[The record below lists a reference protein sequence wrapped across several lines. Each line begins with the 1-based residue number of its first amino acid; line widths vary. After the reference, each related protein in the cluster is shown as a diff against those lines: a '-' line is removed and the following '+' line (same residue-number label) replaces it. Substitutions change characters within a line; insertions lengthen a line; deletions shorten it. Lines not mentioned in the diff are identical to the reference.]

1 MTQDLT
7 RGNPAK
13 VILLYSL
20 PIILGNVFQQVYNL
34 VDTVIVGRYLG
45 FQALAGVGITGG
57 LNFLV
62 LGFAF
67 GITGGLGIRIAQFF
81 GSKDYERMRKSVGTS
96 LIICLG
102 LSALLTLLALALL
115 PWFLRLIS
123 TPESIY
129 TYAHDYIFVVF
140 AGILATVAY
149 NMVSCILRA
158 LGDSKTP
165 LYFLIFSSVLNVGLD
180 MLCIVVFHW
189 GVTGAAVATVASQLI
204 SAVLC
209 FVYAFRRYPEIRLKL
224 SDFRT
229 NWSFIWKHLCIGLP
243 MALQFSITA
252 FGIVIL
258 QSALCGFQDTYIAG
272 FSAAS
277 RVQSLGS
284 TVGVSFGVA
293 MANYAGQNYGAGEI
307 GRVRSGVNWT
317 ILIAFGVCAVASTI
331 MSVFADGLTSMFMDK
346 STTIESAEHI
356 AEVYYASKQYLYMSA
371 IFFPFLYILFVY
383 RNALQGIGKT
393 FWPLM
398 AGVLELIIRVVAS
411 AILPKVMGYPGIA
424 LIDVLAWVG
433 ACTVLAISYYLQ
445 MPKQVAM
452 SNSQFTPDSDNNRDF
467 RDYN

>member
-34 VDTVIVGRYLG
+34 VDTIIVGRYIG

-67 GITGGLGIRIAQFF
+67 GITGGLGIMIAQYF
-81 GSKDYERMRKSVGTS
+81 GAKDYEKMRQSIGTS
-96 LIICLG
+96 LTICLG
-102 LSALLTLLALALL
+102 LSALLTALAVGLL
-115 PWFLRLIS
+115 HQLLQLIN
-123 TPESIY
+123 TPSSIY
-129 TYAHDYIFVVF
+129 DFAHDYIFVIF
-140 AGILATVAY
+140 AGIFATVAY

-158 LGDSKTP
+158 IGDSKTP
-165 LYFLIFSSVLNVGLD
+165 LYFLVFSSVLNVGLD
-180 MLCIVVFHW
+180 MLCIVVLHW
-189 GVTGAAVATVASQLI
+189 GVVGAATATVVSQLV

-209 FVYAFRRYPEIRLKL
+209 FAYAFRKYPEIRLKRK
-224 SDFRT
+224 DFRT
-229 NWSFIWKHLCIGLP
+229 NWPFIWEHLRIGLP
-243 MALQFSITA
+243 LALQFSITA

-258 QSALCGFQDTYIAG
+258 QSALCGFKDTYIAG

-277 RVQSLGS
+277 RVQALGS

-293 MANYAGQNYGAGEI
+293 MANYAGQNFGAGDI
-307 GRVRSGVNWT
+307 KRIRSGVNWT
-317 ILIAFGVCAVASTI
+317 ILIALCVCAFVSTI

-346 STTIESAEHI
+346 SAVSDSVERTAEI
-356 AEVYYASKQYLYMSA
+356 YYASRRYLYTSA

-398 AGVLELIIRVVAS
+398 AGVFELIIRVSAS
-411 AILPKVMGYPGIA
+411 AILPARMGYPAIP
-424 LIDVLAWVG
+424 LVDVFAWVG

-445 MPKQVAM
+445 MPKPIKIHNNST
-452 SNSQFTPDSDNNRDF
+452 SNKS
-467 RDYN
+467 